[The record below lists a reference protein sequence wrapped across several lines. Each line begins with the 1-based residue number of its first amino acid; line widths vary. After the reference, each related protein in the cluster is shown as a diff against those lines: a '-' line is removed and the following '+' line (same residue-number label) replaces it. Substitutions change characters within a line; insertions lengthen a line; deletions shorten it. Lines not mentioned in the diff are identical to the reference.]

1 MSKILSIYNI
11 LNNLAETEIIFLKY
25 SSSFELL
32 IGVILSAQTTDRQV
46 NNILPKLFCTYP
58 RPEDLAAGKLE
69 DIAEIIRPVGFY
81 NSKAEKIKKTAE
93 LISRIHNG
101 RVPED
106 MEALLQLPGVGR
118 KSANVIR
125 GACFGLPAVIVD
137 THFGRVVKRLE
148 LTAAGSPEK
157 IEADLMSTVP
167 ENIQYRFSMLINKLG
182 RDFCKSRNPLCT
194 DCPISKYCGWK
205 KEN

>member
-1 MSKILSIYNI
+1 
-11 LNNLAETEIIFLKY
+11 
-25 SSSFELL
+25 
-32 IGVILSAQTTDRQV
+32 
-46 NNILPKLFCTYP
+46 
-58 RPEDLAAGKLE
+58 
-69 DIAEIIRPVGFY
+69 
-81 NSKAEKIKKTAE
+81 
-93 LISRIHNG
+93 
-101 RVPED
+101 